1 MEEGGPDGVHLCSYP
16 FLSAATRYVAAT
28 GIRLEDLL
36 TSAAFE
42 RARARGRDRIRD
54 ALRDGAI
61 RKPVIM
67 NAAQAE
73 LELLSYPFARILVSC
88 IGDAHLVRRYALAEA
103 KGAYQRL
110 LEEFTAAGSRE
121 PEQLYAFAHEFG
133 IPVRYVRTPPD
144 SAQVLIP
151 FAHYLHQTVNLRDK
165 RWKLVNRGLERGE
178 VTLRPVEFLRIL
190 QEAFYERIKRDLP
203 LEISPELCNS
213 VRTYTQELQTELAA
227 RQLQLGDRELAGELG
242 VREKDPGSFPPC
254 IIAILGNLR
263 EGVNVPHTAR
273 FAATAFLLNIG
284 LTVDEVIELYRNSPD
299 FDEERTRYQVVHISG
314 EQGSTRYSAPSCE
327 TMRTY
332 GNCVGNDELC
342 ERITHPLGY
351 YKRKLWRKGKQAKRE
366 GEEKAEKG

>member
-1 MEEGGPDGVHLCSYP
+1 MEEGVHDGVQLCFYP

-28 GIRLEDLL
+28 GIRVEDLL
-36 TSAAFE
+36 TSAALE

-54 ALRDGAI
+54 ALREGTI

-67 NAAQAE
+67 SSAQAE

-121 PEQLYAFAHEFG
+121 PEGLYEFAQEFG
-133 IPVRYVRTPPD
+133 ISVRYVRAPPEP
-144 SAQVLIP
+144 AEVLIP
-151 FAHYLHQTVNLRDK
+151 FEQYLHHTLNLRDK
-165 RWKLVNRGLERGE
+165 RWKLVNRGLEQGE
-178 VTLRPVEFLRIL
+178 VKLRPVEFLRIL

-203 LEISPELCNS
+203 LKVPPDLCNS
-213 VRTYTQELQTELAA
+213 VRPYLLELQTELEIR
-227 RQLQLGDRELAGELG
+227 RQQLGDRELAGELG

-254 IIAILGNLR
+254 ITAILGNLR

-273 FAATAFLLNIG
+273 FAVTAFLLNIG

-299 FDEERTRYQVVHISG
+299 FEEERTRYQVVHISG
-314 EQGSTRYSAPSCE
+314 EQGSTRYSAPSCD

-332 GNCVGNDELC
+332 GNCVGNDEVC
-342 ERITHPLGY
+342 ERITHPLSY
-351 YKRKLWRKGKQAKRE
+351 YKRKLWLKRKTAAQE
-366 GEEKAEKG
+366 GEKKA

>member
-1 MEEGGPDGVHLCSYP
+1 MEEGVHDGVQLCFYP
-16 FLSAATRYVAAT
+16 FLSAATRYAAAT
-28 GIRLEDLL
+28 GIRVEDLL

-42 RARARGRDRIRD
+42 RARVRGRDRIRD
-54 ALRDGAI
+54 ALREGTI
-61 RKPVIM
+61 RTPVIM
-67 NAAQAE
+67 STAQAE

-88 IGDAHLVRRYALAEA
+88 IGDAHLLRRYALAEA

-121 PEQLYAFAHEFG
+121 PEVLHAFAQEFE
-133 IPVRYVRTPPD
+133 IPVRYMRAPPEP
-144 SAQVLIP
+144 AQVLIP
-151 FAHYLHQTVNLRDK
+151 FEQYLHHTVNLRDK
-165 RWKLVNRGLERGE
+165 RWKLVNRGLEQGE
-178 VTLRPVEFLRIL
+178 VKLRPVEFLRIL

-203 LEISPELCNS
+203 LKVPPDFCTS
-213 VRTYTQELQTELAA
+213 VRTYMQELQTELAA
-227 RQLQLGDRELAGELG
+227 HRQQLGDRELAGELG

-254 IIAILGNLR
+254 ITAILGNLR
-263 EGVNVPHTAR
+263 EGVNVPHTGR

-314 EQGSTRYSAPSCE
+314 EQGSTRYSAPSCD

-342 ERITHPLGY
+342 ERITHPLSY
-351 YKRKLWRKGKQAKRE
+351 YKRKLWLKRKTAAQA
-366 GEEKAEKG
+366 GEEKA